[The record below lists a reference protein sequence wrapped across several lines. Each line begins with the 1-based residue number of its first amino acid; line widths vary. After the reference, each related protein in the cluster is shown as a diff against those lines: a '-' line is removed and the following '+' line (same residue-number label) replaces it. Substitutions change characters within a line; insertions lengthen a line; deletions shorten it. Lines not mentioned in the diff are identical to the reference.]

1 MGHRQA
7 PRCKPQLLTIRKRE
21 AQAEKLR
28 QEGDSLTHGDKDDE
42 TELRFLG
49 FLLCHSRRIEDHLKR
64 LQKVF
69 LPQSV
74 EAAE

>member
-1 MGHRQA
+1 MGHHRA
-7 PRCKPQLLTIRKRE
+7 PSLKPQLLTIRKRGT
-21 AQAEKLR
+21 QAEKLR
-28 QEGDSLTHGDKDDE
+28 PVGEVLTPGDEEDE

-49 FLLCHSRRIEDHLKR
+49 FLLCHSRRIEDHLQR

>member
-1 MGHRQA
+1 MGHHQA
-7 PRCKPQLLTIRKRE
+7 PPCKPQLLTISKRGT
-21 AQAEKLR
+21 QAEKLPP
-28 QEGDSLTHGDKDDE
+28 GGGSLTPGDEDGE
-42 TELRFLG
+42 LELRFLG

-69 LPQSV
+69 LPQNV

>member
-7 PRCKPQLLTIRKRE
+7 PRCKPQLLTMRKRE

-28 QEGDSLTHGDKDDE
+28 EGGGSLTPGDEETE

-49 FLLCHSRRIEDHLKR
+49 FLWCHSRRIENHLKR
-64 LQKVF
+64 FQNVF
-69 LPQSV
+69 LPQLV
-74 EAAE
+74 EPAE

>member
-1 MGHRQA
+1 MGHQQA

-28 QEGDSLTHGDKDDE
+28 PGGGSLTPGYEDEE

-69 LPQSV
+69 LPQNV